1 MSPYKHLFFDLDRT
15 LWDFDLNNLETF
27 LEMCRYFKL
36 SEKGIDDPNL
46 FYNIYQK
53 INVALWESYKKG
65 EITKERLNFSR
76 FFHSLNVYN
85 IADNELAAQMAE
97 WYIRE
102 SPLKTHLYPGTLET
116 LEQLFPKYEMHI
128 VTNGFEEVQF
138 TKIENSGLKEYFRSI
153 ITSEMAGYK
162 KPDKRFFDYALKETG
177 ARPEESIIIGDDPE
191 ADIMGAHQIGMD
203 QIWVKHKPVKPETT
217 KPTFAVNKLQEILE
231 IL

>member
-1 MSPYKHLFFDLDRT
+1 MGPYKHLFFDLDRT
-15 LWDFDLNNLETF
+15 LWDFDLNNRETF
-27 LEMCRYFKL
+27 LEMCEFFKL
-36 SEKGIDDPNL
+36 REKGIDDPSL
-46 FYNIYQK
+46 FYNLYQK
-53 INVALWESYKKG
+53 INLALWESYKKG

-85 IADNELAAQMAE
+85 IADNELAAQMAA

-116 LEQLFPKYEMHI
+116 LDQLFPKYQMHI

-138 TKIENSGLKEYFRSI
+138 TKIEKSRLNKYFRNI

-162 KPDKRFFDYALKETG
+162 KPDKRFFDYAFRETG
-177 ARPEESIIIGDDPE
+177 ARPHESIIIGDDPE

-203 QIWVKHKPVKPETT
+203 QIWVKHEPVKPETT
-217 KPTFAVNKLQEILE
+217 KPTFAVNKLQEILD

>member
-1 MSPYKHLFFDLDRT
+1 MFFDLDRT
-15 LWDFDLNNLETF
+15 LWDFDLNNHATF
-27 LEMCRYFKL
+27 LEMCEYFKL
-36 SEKGIDDPNL
+36 GEKGIDDPDL
-46 FYNIYQK
+46 FFILYQK
-53 INVALWESYKKG
+53 INLALWEAYKKE

-85 IADNELAAQMAE
+85 IDDNELATQMAA

-116 LEQLFPKYEMHI
+116 LDQLFNKYQMHI

-138 TKIENSGLKEYFRSI
+138 TKIEKSGLTKYFRNI

-162 KPDKRFFDYALKETG
+162 KPDKRFFEYAFRETG
-177 ARPEESIIIGDDPE
+177 AKPDESIIIGDDPE

-203 QIWVKHKPVKPETT
+203 QIWVKHEPVKPETT
-217 KPTFAVNKLQEILE
+217 KPTFAVNKLQEILD

>member
-1 MSPYKHLFFDLDRT
+1 LSPYKHLFFDLDRT
-15 LWDFDLNNLETF
+15 LWDFDMNNRETF
-27 LEMCRYFKL
+27 LEMYGFFKL
-36 SEKGIDDPNL
+36 GDKGIDDPDL
-46 FYNIYQK
+46 FYNLYQK
-53 INVALWESYKKG
+53 INLALWEAYKKG

-85 IADNELAAQMAE
+85 IADNELAAQMAA

-116 LEQLFPKYEMHI
+116 LDQLYIKYQMHI

-138 TKIENSGLKEYFRSI
+138 TKIENSGLNKYFRKI

-162 KPDKRFFDYALKETG
+162 KPDKRFFDYAFRETG
-177 ARPEESIIIGDDPE
+177 AKPEESIIIGDDPE
-191 ADIMGAHQIGMD
+191 ADILGAHKIGMD
-203 QIWVKHKPVKPETT
+203 QIWVKHKPIKPETT
-217 KPTFAVNKLQEILE
+217 KPTFAVNKLQEILD

>member
-1 MSPYKHLFFDLDRT
+1 LFFDLDRT
-15 LWDFDLNNLETF
+15 LWDFDMNNRETF
-27 LEMCRYFKL
+27 LEMYGFFKL
-36 SEKGIDDPNL
+36 GDKGIDDPDL
-46 FYNIYQK
+46 FYNLYQK
-53 INVALWESYKKG
+53 INLALWEAYKKG

-85 IADNELAAQMAE
+85 IADNELAAQMAA

-116 LEQLFPKYEMHI
+116 LDQLYIKYQMHI

-138 TKIENSGLKEYFRSI
+138 TKIENSGLNKYFRKI

-162 KPDKRFFDYALKETG
+162 KPDKRFFDYAFRETG
-177 ARPEESIIIGDDPE
+177 AKPEESIIIGDDPE
-191 ADIMGAHQIGMD
+191 ADILGAHKIGMD
-203 QIWVKHKPVKPETT
+203 QIWVKHKPIKPETT
-217 KPTFAVNKLQEILE
+217 KPTFAVNKLQEILD